1 MLAMLV
7 AWNSAGE
14 IVATLDHMVAQ
25 DEDGNVR
32 GLIDFDAHETAGGR
46 LTDIWKISNAI
57 GSGTWPEWLGSS
69 AHGFKVELQGKR
81 IKALVHKD
89 SGHRRER
96 ADVETAIQE
105 RITDARGKP
114 ADIRD
119 LVGGPDRPL
128 LLDDNGRTKARVR
141 AERPPLPVIKAR

>member
-1 MLAMLV
+1 
-7 AWNSAGE
+7 
-14 IVATLDHMVAQ
+14 MVAQ

-32 GLIDFDAHETAGGR
+32 GLIDFDAHEEAGGR
-46 LTDIWKISNAI
+46 LTDIWKISNAV

-81 IKALVHKD
+81 IKALVHRD

-96 ADVETAIQE
+96 AAVEAAIQE
-105 RITDARGKP
+105 RITDAKGKP

-119 LVGGPDRPL
+119 IVGGPDRPL
-128 LLDDNGRTKARVR
+128 ILDENGRTKPKVKAK
-141 AERPPLPVIKAR
+141 PSKLPVIRAKA